1 MNARPQPDWITGGNR
16 RGAFRSRPAAAVLT
30 LLVSL
35 VSCTPQASAQ
45 LTNLDVLGLC
55 ARQVCDSA
63 LASQPDSSGFCAV
76 VIRHPASWL
85 VEENMAQA
93 AASHGMQVRSCD
105 SDASVTI
112 ALRSIGVAYDV
123 VAGDDDHVSR
133 EASIEVSALLRSS
146 GGAIRETHYRSVRR
160 DTVAAD
166 QVPRLDGSG
175 YDFTRGTQ
183 PAQPGGGFW
192 SRVVEPA
199 VVIGASV
206 VMTILFFTVRSQ

>member
-1 MNARPQPDWITGGNR
+1 M
-16 RGAFRSRPAAAVLT
+16 
-30 LLVSL
+30 LLSIIF
-35 VSCTPQASAQ
+35 CTRQASAQ
-45 LTNLDVLGLC
+45 LTNLDVLALC

-93 AASHGMQVRSCD
+93 AAGRGMHVRSCD
-105 SDASVTI
+105 SNASVTI
-112 ALRSIGVAYDV
+112 ALRSVGVAYDAI
-123 VAGDDDHVSR
+123 AGDDDRMSR
-133 EASIEVSALLRSS
+133 EATIEVSALLRPPD
-146 GGAIRETHYRSVRR
+146 GVIRETHYRSVRR

-166 QVPRLDGSG
+166 QIPRLDGSG
-175 YDFTRGTQ
+175 YDFARGTQ
-183 PAQPGGGFW
+183 PVQPGGGFW